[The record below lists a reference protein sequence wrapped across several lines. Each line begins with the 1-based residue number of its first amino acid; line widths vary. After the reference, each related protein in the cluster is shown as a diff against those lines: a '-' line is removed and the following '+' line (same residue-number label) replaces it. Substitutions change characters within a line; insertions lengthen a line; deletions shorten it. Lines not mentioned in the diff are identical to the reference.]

1 MLINIGKMTLLKKIK
16 YGLAAIVALP
26 SYIAAFRFGG
36 IRLTEDM
43 AVWIEKKAC
52 PFVNRFWAYV
62 YLMSNY
68 PPFRNIVLWSI

>member
-1 MLINIGKMTLLKKIK
+1 MTLLKKIK

-52 PFVNRFWAYV
+52 PFVNRF
-62 YLMSNY
+62 
-68 PPFRNIVLWSI
+68 